1 MVKKTAPVSAPV
13 VETPAPVV
21 ENVVVEKAPKAPRT
35 KKAKV
40 EAAPAVETPAPAP
53 VVETPAPV
61 AEAPVVDTQAP
72 VADVAPE
79 SVASKLS
86 EFSTKI
92 QQYVSLGASLKAEY
106 KALERYISR
115 ELKNAQKA
123 SSKKSKSKNSGN
135 RKPSGFVKPTLISNE
150 LAAFLGKPEG
160 IEMART
166 EVSKEINSYIRL
178 HELKNKENGRKIM
191 PDASLKKLLNIGDSD
206 ELTFFNLQRYI
217 KHHFVKQEPTATA

>member
-21 ENVVVEKAPKAPRT
+21 ENVVVEKTPKAPRT

-40 EAAPAVETPAPAP
+40 DAAPVLETPEQAPVVEAPSPVAPAVE
-53 VVETPAPV
+53 
-61 AEAPVVDTQAP
+61 TQAP
-72 VADVAPE
+72 VADAAPE

-150 LAAFLGKPEG
+150 LATFLGKPEG

-166 EVSKEINSYIRL
+166 EVSKEINSYIRA
-178 HELKNKENGRKIM
+178 HDLKNKENGRKIM

-217 KHHFVKQEPTATA
+217 KHHFVKQEPVVTA

>member
-21 ENVVVEKAPKAPRT
+21 ENVVVEKAQKAPRT

-40 EAAPAVETPAPAP
+40 DAAP
-53 VVETPAPV
+53 VVETPSQAPVVEVLAPV
-61 AEAPVVDTQAP
+61 ASAVETQAP
-72 VADVAPE
+72 VADAAPE

-123 SSKKSKSKNSGN
+123 SSKKSRSKNSGN

-150 LAAFLGKPEG
+150 LATFLGKPEG

-166 EVSKEINSYIRL
+166 EVSKEINSYIRA
-178 HELKNKENGRKIM
+178 HDLKNKENGRKIM

-217 KHHFVKQEPTATA
+217 KHHFVKQEPVATA

>member
-21 ENVVVEKAPKAPRT
+21 ENVVVEKAQKAPRT

-40 EAAPAVETPAPAP
+40 DAAP
-53 VVETPAPV
+53 VVETPSQAPVVEVLAPV
-61 AEAPVVDTQAP
+61 ASAVETQAP
-72 VADVAPE
+72 VADAAPE

-123 SSKKSKSKNSGN
+123 SSKKSKTKNSGN

-150 LAAFLGKPEG
+150 LATFLGKPEG

-166 EVSKEINSYIRL
+166 EVSKEINSYIRA
-178 HELKNKENGRKIM
+178 HDLKNKENGRKIM

-217 KHHFVKQEPTATA
+217 KHHFVKQEPVATA